1 MTDCS
6 TISSIVAILT
16 FDVVIAF
23 ILVKSI
29 MYLLKDYE

>member
-6 TISSIVAILT
+6 TISIIVAILT

-23 ILVKSI
+23 IIVKSI

>member
-1 MTDCS
+1 MTACS
-6 TISSIVAILT
+6 TISSIVAIIT